1 MNKPILDA
9 CCGGKM
15 FYFDKHD
22 PNVLFQ
28 DIRQVS
34 TTLCDGRKFEV
45 NPDVVADFTSM
56 PYPDN
61 SFRMVVFDPPRI
73 QAKFDDNF
81 AVCNGYPDVAT
92 MVEQTVGLGTMLIM
106 FGGVP
111 DWIDVD
117 RQGQFMFVGAYNNL
131 NLN

>member
-1 MNKPILDA
+1 MKTISVNKDYREVVFEYTTEDGKTLPIL
-9 CCGGKM
+9 
-15 FYFDKHD
+15 
-22 PNVLFQ
+22 
-28 DIRQVS
+28 
-34 TTLCDGRKFEV
+34 
-45 NPDVVADFTSM
+45 
-56 PYPDN
+56 
-61 SFRMVVFDPPRI
+61 FREWFNPPRI